1 MVGFGF
7 GGFLDACVQ
16 KANIWHRFDDRF
28 TVDGQDES
36 QYPMRAGVLWPH
48 VDGHGVDALPIL
60 DRLAIFDGILCLYLL
75 LFHVTFYSF
84 LVPGSG

>member
-7 GGFLDACVQ
+7 RGLLNACVQ
-16 KANIWHRFDDRF
+16 KANIWHRFDDRL
-28 TVDGQDES
+28 TIDGQDES

-60 DRLAIFDGILCLYLL
+60 DGLAIFDGILCLYLL
-75 LFHVTFYSF
+75 LFHITS
-84 LVPGSG
+84 